1 MRGWQSTLVGPE
13 ASLEAAI
20 AAMDRSS
27 MRVAIVVDEKG
38 ILLGTLTDG
47 DVRRALLRRV
57 PLSTTVGEVMCAQPQ
72 RARAGWGRERIL
84 ALMQE
89 YDLLQIPIVDESEC
103 VIGLETLHG
112 VLESRIRNNPVFVM
126 AGGLG
131 KRLHPLTQ
139 DCPKPMLYVGDRPI
153 LQIILERLIE
163 KGFHRFFFSTHFMP
177 EVIHAHFGDGT
188 KWGVSIRYVHESQPL
203 GTGGALGLLPKENID
218 LPLLMV
224 NGDLLTTIDYRELL
238 RFHDSSGSTATM
250 CVGQYEHQIPYGVIE
265 STGSR
270 LISMV
275 EKPIQRAFINAGIY
289 VLSPEF
295 VRSVP
300 PSIKIDMPKLLE
312 RALQEG
318 LNISVFPIHEYWL
331 DIGQPEDF
339 QRAQRDIQS
348 VTNGY

>member
-1 MRGWQSTLVGPE
+1 MRDWKATLVGPE
-13 ASLEAAI
+13 ISLEGAI

-27 MRVAIVVDEKG
+27 MRVAIVVDEQRR
-38 ILLGTLTDG
+38 LLGTLTDG
-47 DVRRALLRRV
+47 DVRRALLRHV
-57 PLSTTVGEVMCAQPQ
+57 PMSSPVAEVMCAQPQ

-84 ALMQE
+84 ALMQKH
-89 YDLLQIPIVDESEC
+89 DLLQIPIVDAAEC
-103 VIGLETLHG
+103 VVGLETLHG

-126 AGGLG
+126 AGGFG

-139 DCPKPMLYVGDRPI
+139 DCPKPMLNVGDRPI

-163 KGFHRFFFSTHFMP
+163 KGFHRFYFSTHFMP
-177 EVIHAHFGDGT
+177 EVIYAHFGDGS
-188 KWGVSIRYVHESQPL
+188 KWGVSIDYVNESEPL
-203 GTGGALGLLPKENID
+203 GTGGALGLLPKDQID

-238 RFHDSSGSTATM
+238 HFHESSGSTATM

-265 STGSR
+265 SAGSR

-295 VRSVP
+295 IRSVP
-300 PSIKIDMPKLLE
+300 TSTKVDMPKLLE
-312 RALQEG
+312 QAMQEG
-318 LNISVFPIHEYWL
+318 SSVSVFPVHEYWL

-339 QRAQRDIQS
+339 RRAQRDVERI
-348 VTNGY
+348 NR